1 MVGSRSYLLSSS
13 LLGIV
18 MAGAMPAYA
27 QGDAQPVAPAAETVA
42 PPADAADVSVQE
54 IVVTGSRIRRK
65 DFVAESPIVTVGET
79 LMGQKGPATIDNTL
93 TTLPQFSASSGS
105 ATQSGANQQARGAR
119 ANLNLRG
126 LGIARTLV
134 LLDGRRLQ
142 PSDPLGNAIDLNTI
156 PSNIIGNIEV
166 ISGGASAV
174 YGSDAVAGVV
184 NILTKKNFKGLELDA
199 QYGQSWRD
207 DGRSVDVSALMGSD
221 LADSR
226 GHAMLSLSFFDRGA
240 AYKAKRGYFDG
251 TGDTNAPAQGRYTPS
266 GNNLPSQAALNALFA
281 SYGSAAPTPS
291 QALSINLDN
300 TLFSTGPARNL
311 RLTAADGF
319 GLARDGS
326 GLVTAFTPYEAG
338 TLLNPLRRYN
348 AYATFDYEL
357 SDAITAYGIVNY
369 TTYHATNQQRGTL
382 NGTSPVATI
391 PVTNPFLPADL
402 RTILASRPNPTAS
415 FNYSFFGDR
424 VGPQVFDYDYDVG
437 QITAGLKG
445 NLGLGDW
452 TWDVSGSYGHT
463 AYDLTASGYVNITA
477 LQTLLNAPDG
487 GTSICSGGFQPFD
500 FAPVSDACAKYLTR
514 TLKERTTLDQYV
526 AEANFEGGLF
536 RLPAG
541 EARLAAGLT
550 YRRNRYSFL
559 GDDQQIFSQVYF
571 SRPVQNSS
579 GTQEVGEIYGE
590 LALPVLRDSA
600 IGKSFDV
607 NLAYRYSNY
616 SGIGGVH
623 AYKASGDWQIFEGL
637 RLRGGYQRAV
647 RAPSVG
653 ELFGGGR
660 SVSSSIG
667 TTASGQGD
675 PCDITSSYRNG
686 AKAAQVRALCVAQ
699 GVPAGTVD
707 SYRFTG
713 STVTTSQLGNAD
725 LSEEKADTY
734 TIGAVLR
741 SPFSSPLLS
750 GLTLSVDYFDI
761 RVKGAIGNITTAVS
775 LQRCFNGDGSNP
787 AYSQT
792 NYFCSL
798 LTRDANGNLNFPQEP
813 ALNLAGYRTSGIDF
827 LVDWQ
832 FDLDALGLNNG
843 GRVGLNSAISYVPT
857 YKIQSLAGNPYLNYA
872 GTVGNTQ
879 IDQFTSTH
887 PKWKAQTTLT
897 YAGGPVALAFT
908 WNYTGKV
915 DNATNVVTSS
925 ANVRGVDSASYFDLS
940 AKYKINDR
948 YELRAGLQNMFDAD
962 PPVGPTPGAADLVAY
977 DVLGRRFSVGV
988 NARF

>member
-1 MVGSRSYLLSSS
+1 MIGYRSYLLSSS
-13 LLGIV
+13 FLGLV
-18 MAGAMPAYA
+18 LAGATPASA
-27 QGDAQPVAPAAETVA
+27 QGDAQSSIAGNQAPAMQGATEE
-42 PPADAADVSVQE
+42 AAAQDV
-54 IVVTGSRIRRK
+54 IVTGSRIRRK

-79 LMGQKGPATIDNTL
+79 LIAQKGPATIDNTL

-105 ATQSGANQQARGAR
+105 ATQAGANQQARGAR

-134 LLDGRRLQ
+134 LMDGRRLQ

-184 NILTKKNFKGLELDA
+184 NILTKKNFTGLELDA
-199 QYGQSWRD
+199 QYGQTWRS
-207 DGRSVDVSALMGSD
+207 DGRSVDISALMGSD
-221 LADSR
+221 FADGR
-226 GHAMLSLSFFDRGA
+226 GHAMLSLSFFDRDA
-240 AYKAKRGYFDG
+240 AYKGKRRYFDG
-251 TGDTNAPAQGRYTPS
+251 TGDTNAPPQGRYTPS
-266 GNNLPSQAALNALFA
+266 GNNLPSQAALDALFA
-281 SYGSAAPTPS
+281 SYGSAAPGPS
-291 QALSINLDN
+291 QALSINRDD

-311 RLTAADGF
+311 RLTGADGF

-348 AYATFDYEL
+348 AYAAFDYQL
-357 SDAITAYGIVNY
+357 NDAITAYATVAY
-369 TTYHATNQQRGTL
+369 TTYSAANQQRGTL

-402 RTILASRPNPTAS
+402 RTILASRPDPDAP

-424 VGPQVFDYDYDVG
+424 VGAQRFDYDYDVG
-437 QITAGLKG
+437 QITMGLKG
-445 NLGLGDW
+445 ELGVGDW

-463 AYDLTASGYVNITA
+463 AYDLTASGYVNINA
-477 LQTLLNAPDG
+477 LQTLLNAADG
-487 GTSICSGGFQPFD
+487 GQSICAGGFLPFD
-500 FAPVSDACAKYLTR
+500 FAPVSDDCANYISR
-514 TLKERTTLDQYV
+514 TLKERTALTQYV
-526 AEANFEGGLF
+526 GEANFEGKLF
-536 RLPAG
+536 DMPAG

-550 YRRNRYSFL
+550 YRRNSYRFL
-559 GDDQQIFSQVYF
+559 GDDQQIFSEVFF

-579 GTQEVGEIYGE
+579 GVQDVGEIYGE
-590 LALPVLRDSA
+590 LAIPILRDFA
-600 IGKSFDV
+600 IAKSFDL
-607 NLAYRYSNY
+607 NIAYRYSNY

-623 AYKASGDWQIFEGL
+623 AYKASGDWQVVDGL

-675 PCDITSSYRNG
+675 PCDVTSRYRTG
-686 AKAAQVRALCVAQ
+686 ANAEQVRALCIAQ
-699 GVPAGTVD
+699 GVPEGTID
-707 SYRFTG
+707 TYRFTG
-713 STVTTSQLGNAD
+713 STVTTSQLGNSN
-725 LSEEKADTY
+725 LEEEKADTF

-741 SPFSSPLLS
+741 SPFASPLLS
-750 GLTLSVDYFDI
+750 GLTLSVDYFNI
-761 RVKGAIGNITTAVS
+761 KVKGAIGNITTAVS

-787 AYSQT
+787 TYSQSH
-792 NYFCSL
+792 YFCSL
-798 LTRDANGNLNFPQEP
+798 LVRDANGNLNFPQEP
-813 ALNLAGYRTSGIDF
+813 ALNLAGYRTSGLDF
-827 LVDWQ
+827 LIDWL
-832 FDLDALGLNNG
+832 FDLDALGVGNG
-843 GRVGLNSAISYVPT
+843 GRIGINSAISYVPK
-857 YKIQSLAGNPYLNYA
+857 YEIQSLAGNPFLNYA

-887 PKWKAQTTLT
+887 PKWKAQTTLS
-897 YAGGPVALAFT
+897 YAGGPATVALT

-915 DNATNVVTSS
+915 GNATNVVTPT
-925 ANVRGVDSASYFDLS
+925 AKVRGVDAASYFDLTLRYRLS
-940 AKYKINDR
+940 KT
-948 YELRAGLQNMFDAD
+948 YELRAGMQNIFDAD